1 MQKKE
6 KSFGK
11 VTIYHRCTLPALGT
25 LCCSKAFLP
34 FRGFCVSRKRS
45 EILLFV
51 TALKDGCLNQLILL
65 GATNNCYILCKAS
78 LCGGRDATT
87 KGWNINSSR
96 DSLLECMY
104 VSYFFFFF
112 ILHVS
117 CIKIEPSLA
126 NLLLAF
132 AKH

>member
-25 LCCSKAFLP
+25 LGCSEAFLL
-34 FRGFCVSRKRS
+34 FRCFCV
-45 EILLFV
+45 F
-51 TALKDGCLNQLILL
+51 LKDPKYYCCNCFERRLL
-65 GATNNCYILCKAS
+65 KPINLARCNKYCYILCKSS
-78 LCGGRDATT
+78 LCGCKDTTT
-87 KGWNINSSR
+87 KAWSINSVR

-104 VSYFFFFF
+104 VSYFFF

-117 CIKIEPSLA
+117 CIKIELSLA